1 MWRNYLK
8 EHQIQVEA
16 CLQTLVPA
24 QAGPLSRIMESMRY
38 SLFAGGKRL
47 RPILLLAAADAVGAV
62 GSRFLQSAC
71 ALEMIHTYSLIHDDL
86 PAMDDDDYRRG
97 RLTNHKV
104 FGDGMAILAGDGLLT
119 LAFETLLSQT
129 EVAPEILARVAR
141 EVAQAAGPAGMVGGQ
156 AIDLESEGQLPSPDV
171 MKLMHRLKT
180 GALFRASLRAGAML
194 GGGSEEDLR
203 SLTDYAEHFGLA
215 FQITDDILDV
225 TGTEEAL
232 GKPIGSDEKNQKAT
246 YVSVYSLTEAR
257 RMAQAAVSDA
267 VAALER
273 FGDRAWVLRSLA
285 EYLLTRDS

>member
-8 EHQIQVEA
+8 EHQIQVETWM
-16 CLQTLVPA
+16 QSLVPA
-24 QAGPLSRIMESMRY
+24 QPGPLAQVMESMRY

-47 RPILLLAAADAVGAV
+47 RPILLMAAADAVGSD
-62 GSRFLQSAC
+62 GQRFLQSAC

-104 FGDGMAILAGDGLLT
+104 FGEGMAILAGDGLLT
-119 LAFETLLSQT
+119 LAFETLLSQPGVT
-129 EVAPEILARVAR
+129 PDVLVRVTR
-141 EVAQAAGPAGMVGGQ
+141 EVAQAAGPSGMVGGQ
-156 AIDLESEGQLPSPDV
+156 AIDLGSEGQQPSPEV

-194 GGGSEEDLR
+194 GGGSEGDVQG
-203 SLTDYAEHFGLA
+203 LTDYAEQFGLA

-225 TGTEEAL
+225 TGTEAAL
-232 GKPIGSDEKNQKAT
+232 GKPVGSDEKNNKAT
-246 YVSVYSLTEAR
+246 YVSVYSLPEAR
-257 RMAQAAVSDA
+257 RMAQEAVNEA
-267 VAALER
+267 VAALGR